1 MSKKKDSKGKKKA
14 TVEEDESTA
23 QIIRFYRKKLE
34 QMGTPLCKTF
44 REKVEEA
51 IENLEHL
58 ESVILNII
66 NYPDHPLRGSKIR
79 RNTCNNNIKINVYI
93 VFFISHFFFFCFFF
107 FFIYSLF
114 SSQLCAPL

>member
-34 QMGTPLCKTF
+34 QIGTPLCKTF

-58 ESVILNII
+58 ESVILNFI
-66 NYPDHPLRGSKIR
+66 NYPDHPLRGSKIP
-79 RNTCNNNIKINVYI
+79 RNTCYI
-93 VFFISHFFFFCFFF
+93 RGIRR
-107 FFIYSLF
+107 SL
-114 SSQLCAPL
+114 L